1 MRRTLFLLVLAI
13 RVPADQLPYQK
24 PSQEILDIL
33 NAPALPA
40 LAVNPTRTYATL
52 SQGDRYPSIAEVS
65 APMLR
70 LAGIRIDPRTNGL
83 HLAPHSVSI
92 TLVKLPEGTKIPVA
106 LPAKARAGSLHWSAD
121 GKMFAFSNTTDTGI
135 ELWVGDPATGKTRKI
150 EGVKLNG
157 VLGDPIDW
165 MSDNKTLLVKA
176 V

>member
-1 MRRTLFLLVLAI
+1 MRRLSYLFALAL
-13 RVPADQLPYQK
+13 PLAADQLPYQK
-24 PSQEILDIL
+24 PPKEILDVL

-52 SQGDRYPSIAEVS
+52 SQADRYPSINEVA

-70 LAGIRIDPRTNGL
+70 LAGIRIDPHTNGL
-83 HLAPHSVSI
+83 HLAPTSMSI

-106 LPAKARAGSLHWSAD
+106 LPAKARAGTLHWSAD

-150 EGVKLNG
+150 EGVKLNA

-165 MSDNKTLLVKA
+165 MSDN
-176 V
+176 